1 MTSLQLVN
9 ANADII
15 RKAQALGVNIN
26 AAKGLQE
33 VLKSNLGPK
42 GTIKML
48 VGGAGQVKLTKDGS
62 VLLSEMQIQHPT
74 AAMIGRAANAQDDM
88 VGDGTT
94 TSVLFIGELMRQAER
109 YVGDGVHP
117 RTLVDGIELAKL
129 EVLKFLET
137 FKQDKEPNRELLVNV
152 ARTSLNTKIHPTLG
166 NPLCDILVDAVQT
179 ISQERPGD
187 KDKGKMAGVDLHMI
201 EVMHMQH
208 KMSTESKLVR
218 GLVLDHGG
226 RYSELPSSM
235 ENCYILCLNVSLE
248 YEKTGYI
255 LVSSGQT
262 PNRGRNSLPQRDNS
276 PTIKLRRSSN

>member
-1 MTSLQLVN
+1 MSSLQLVN

-33 VLKSNLGPK
+33 VLKTNLGPK

-48 VGGAGQVKLTKDGS
+48 VGGAGQVKLTKDGA
-62 VLLSEMQIQHPT
+62 VLLHEMQIQHPT
-74 AAMIGRAANAQDDM
+74 AAMIGRAATAQDDM

-94 TSVLFIGELMRQAER
+94 TNVLFIGEIMRQAER
-109 YVGDGVHP
+109 YIGDGVHP
-117 RTLVDGIELAKL
+117 RILVDGMELAKTQAL
-129 EVLKFLET
+129 AFLEE
-137 FKQDKEPNRELLVNV
+137 FKIAKEVNRELLIQV
-152 ARTSLNTKIHPTLG
+152 ARTSLNTKIHPNLG

-179 ISQERPGD
+179 IRKAPEE
-187 KDKGKMAGVDLHMI
+187 GKKEKEIDLHMI
-201 EVMHMQH
+201 EIMHMQH

-226 RYSELPSSM
+226 RYSDLPSSM

-248 YEKTGYI
+248 YEKTE
-255 LVSSGQT
+255 VHSGFFWS
-262 PNRGRNSLPQRDNS
+262 NAEQRE
-276 PTIKLRRSSN
+276 KLIASERAFTDEKV